1 LEFCG
6 FELSS
11 VDVAA
16 ILASEKA
23 DPNMNK
29 IKPLIACMLLLS
41 VATATVFG
49 QSGSSFD
56 LANLDKNTQACTDFY
71 QYAAGGW
78 LARNPIPAAF
88 PTWGVDSVLSEQNRD
103 MLREILEA
111 AAKNTRAAKGSSEQ
125 KVGDF
130 YASCMNEDKIEADG
144 ISPLAP
150 ELARINKIK
159 DQRSLENE
167 LAHLHAN
174 GINALFLV
182 GSTQDAKNSAEVIA
196 EIWQGGLGLPEGEY
210 YFKTDDKSK
219 EIREAYV
226 KHVAKM
232 FALMGDDEAKA
243 ASESQSVMN
252 FETKLA
258 EAWMPRVDRRD
269 PQKVYNRRT
278 MAQLKT
284 VAPNF
289 DWSGYF
295 KDVGISQRT
304 DVNLGQPKFVERAN
318 QQLTGIPLADWKTYL
333 RWRLVNGTAPTLS
346 KKFVEEDFDFKDRVL
361 TGTTEILPRWK
372 RCVRAA
378 DNEMGEALG
387 EVYVKKAFPPEAKR
401 RALEMVA
408 NLIAA
413 LKSDITTLGWMS
425 DPTRKQAITK
435 LEAFIRKIGYP
446 DKWRDYSALAIDRGS
461 FVNNVMRAD
470 SFETARN
477 LRKIGMPVD
486 KTEWGMTPPTV
497 NAYYNPAIN
506 EIVFPAGIMQPPFFS
521 VGFDDAINYGAMGS
535 VIGHEMTHGFDD
547 QGRQYDASGNLA
559 NWWTD
564 ADMAK
569 FKERAECVIKQFDA
583 FEVEKSLF
591 QNGKLV
597 VGESIADL
605 GGLVVAY
612 AAFQKSMEG
621 KPRPADIDGFT
632 PEQRFFLGYAFSW
645 ATNVRPEF
653 ARLMVATN
661 PHPLPK
667 FRVNG
672 PLGNFPAFAAAF
684 QCKAGDAMVRADADR
699 CQIW

>member
-1 LEFCG
+1 
-6 FELSS
+6 
-11 VDVAA
+11 
-16 ILASEKA
+16 
-23 DPNMNK
+23 MN
-29 IKPLIACMLLLS
+29 IKSLIACALLLS
-41 VATATVFG
+41 LAVATILG
-49 QSGSSFD
+49 QSPSSLD
-56 LANLDKNTQACTDFY
+56 LANIDKNTQACTDFY
-71 QYAAGGW
+71 QYAVGGW

-88 PTWGVDSVLSEQNRD
+88 PTWGVDSALEDQNREI
-103 MLREILEA
+103 LRQILEA
-111 AAKNTRAAKGSSEQ
+111 AAQNSKAAKGSSEQ

-130 YASCMNEDKIEADG
+130 YASCMDEAKIEADG
-144 ISPLAP
+144 IAPLAA
-150 ELARINKIK
+150 EFSLIDKIK
-159 DQRSLENE
+159 DQRSLQEE
-167 LAHLHAN
+167 IAHLHTA
-174 GINALFLV
+174 GVNALFLV
-182 GSTQDAKNSAEVIA
+182 GSAQDAKNSAEVIVQ
-196 EIWQGGLGLPEGEY
+196 IWQGGLGLPEGEY

-232 FALMGDDEAKA
+232 FELLGDDPAKA
-243 ASESQSVMN
+243 AGEAQTVMN
-252 FETKLA
+252 FEMKLA
-258 EAWMPRVDRRD
+258 EAWMPRVERRD
-269 PQKVYNRRT
+269 PQKVYNRKT
-278 MAQLKT
+278 LAQLNAL
-284 VAPNF
+284 APSF
-289 DWSGYF
+289 DWASYL
-295 KDVGISQRT
+295 KNVGLSRRT
-304 DVNLGQPKFVERAN
+304 DATVGQPKYVERIN
-318 QQLTGIPLADWKTYL
+318 QQMTGMALSVWQTYL
-333 RWRLVNGTAPTLS
+333 RWRLINARAANLS
-346 KKFVEEDFDFKDRVL
+346 QKLVAEDFDFKGRVL
-361 TGTTEILPRWK
+361 TGATELLPRWK
-372 RCVRAA
+372 RCVAAA

-408 NLIAA
+408 NLVAA
-413 LKSDITTLGWMS
+413 LRSDISTLSWMS

-446 DKWRDYSALAIDRGS
+446 DKWRDYSALAIDRGPYAS
-461 FVNNVMRAD
+461 NVIRAD
-470 SFETARN
+470 SFETQRD
-477 LRKIGMPVD
+477 LRKIGQPVD

-521 VGFDDAINYGAMGS
+521 VAFDDAINYGAMGS

-547 QGRQYDASGNLA
+547 QGRQYDASGNLS

-569 FKERAECVIKQFDA
+569 FKERAECIVKQFDG
-583 FEVEKSLF
+583 FEVEQGLF

-597 VGESIADL
+597 QGESIADL

-621 KPRPADIDGFT
+621 KPRPANIDGFT

-672 PLGNFPAFAAAF
+672 PLANFPAFAEAF
-684 QCKAGDAMVRADADR
+684 QCKAGDAMVREEAKR

>member
-1 LEFCG
+1 MNIK
-6 FELSS
+6 S
-11 VDVAA
+11 V
-16 ILASEKA
+16 
-23 DPNMNK
+23 
-29 IKPLIACMLLLS
+29 IACALLLS
-41 VATATVFG
+41 LAVATILG
-49 QSGSSFD
+49 QSPSSLD
-56 LANLDKNTQACTDFY
+56 LTNIDKNTKACTDFY
-71 QYAAGGW
+71 QYAVGGW

-88 PTWGVDSVLSEQNRD
+88 PTWGVDSALEDQNREI
-103 MLREILEA
+103 LRQILEA
-111 AAKNTRAAKGSSEQ
+111 AAQNPKAAKGSSEQ

-130 YASCMNEDKIEADG
+130 YASCMDEAKIEADG
-144 ISPLAP
+144 IAPLAA
-150 ELARINKIK
+150 EFSRIDKIK
-159 DQRSLENE
+159 DQHSLQEE
-167 LAHLHAN
+167 IAHLHAT
-174 GINALFLV
+174 GVNALFLV
-182 GSTQDAKNSAEVIA
+182 GSAQDAKNSAEVIVQ
-196 EIWQGGLGLPEGEY
+196 IWQGGLGLPEGEY

-232 FALMGDDEAKA
+232 FELLGDAPAKA
-243 ASESQSVMN
+243 AGEAQTVMN
-252 FETKLA
+252 FEMKLA
-258 EAWMPRVDRRD
+258 EAWMPRVERRD
-269 PQKVYNRRT
+269 PQKVYNRKSL
-278 MAQLKT
+278 AQLNAL
-284 VAPNF
+284 APNF
-289 DWSGYF
+289 DWAGYL
-295 KDVGISQRT
+295 KNVGISRRT
-304 DVNLGQPKFVERAN
+304 DATVGQPKYVERIN
-318 QQLTGIPLADWKTYL
+318 QQMTGMPLSDWQTYL
-333 RWRLVNGTAPTLS
+333 RWRLINARAANLS
-346 KKFVEEDFDFKDRVL
+346 QKLVAEDFDFKGRVL
-361 TGTTEILPRWK
+361 TGATELLPRWK
-372 RCVRAA
+372 RCVAAA

-408 NLIAA
+408 NLVAA
-413 LKSDITTLGWMS
+413 LRSDISTLSWMS

-446 DKWRDYSALAIDRGS
+446 DKWRDYAALAIDRGPYAS
-461 FVNNVMRAD
+461 NVIRAD
-470 SFETARN
+470 SFETQRD
-477 LRKIGMPVD
+477 LRKIGQPVD

-521 VGFDDAINYGAMGS
+521 VAFDDAINYGAMGS

-547 QGRQYDASGNLA
+547 QGRQYDASGNLS

-569 FKERAECVIKQFDA
+569 FKERAECIVKQFDG
-583 FEVEKSLF
+583 FEVEQGLF

-597 VGESIADL
+597 QGESIADL

-621 KPRPADIDGFT
+621 KPRPANIDGFT

-672 PLGNFPAFAAAF
+672 PLANFPAFAEAF
-684 QCKAGDAMVRADADR
+684 QCKAGDAMVREEAKR